1 MAPHGTAGCG
11 ILRRLMSA
19 GLAHHIQDMGIIL
32 TTAVMTSLLSTKL
45 KQPPVLGY
53 LLAGIVLGP
62 HVPGVVLGDESLTHS
77 LSELGVILLMF
88 TIGIEFSLRKLA
100 KIGIPAGLTS
110 VIEVGLMI
118 SLGYLVGQLFGWSE
132 TECLFIGACVG
143 ISSTMLVAK
152 AFEEQRLKGGFVE
165 VTFAVLVF
173 EDMIAIL
180 LLAVLTAVA
189 SGGGMT
195 PGELGLMVAKL
206 VGFLAALLAG
216 GLLVVPRFIR
226 AVVKLGRSETTLIAG
241 IAVCFA
247 MSGLASAAGYSV
259 ALGAFMAGM
268 LISESGKGKEVEHL
282 IQPLR
287 DIFAAIFFISIGMQI
302 DPVLVL
308 ENWVPVV
315 VFSLLVITGKFVG
328 VTIGAF
334 LSGNGLDK
342 SVRAGMSLAQIGEF
356 SFIIASV
363 GIAARA
369 DGSQATGDFIFPVA
383 VAVSLVTSVTTP
395 LMVRRSEAMARAID
409 KLLPSR
415 VQTFVTFYDSWIE
428 QLRNTQRVDSVWS
441 QIRGTIVMMVVDAFL
456 LVVVLAA
463 SHLLEY
469 KIIDAVTS
477 RFTVPAWTLDVGWIA
492 LTVVLAA
499 VFGFGVL
506 RRVGMLA
513 RILSEVVVP
522 ARAGKDKPDL
532 GAAPRRAMMVV
543 LELAL
548 TLVVGLPLVA
558 LSQPFLPRSS
568 GLGVLVLVLAVLLFN
583 VWRSLA
589 NLQGHVRAGT
599 ELIVEMLARQSKAK
613 ATMPP
618 TDLAAIHAMNSPIPT
633 AGPTA
638 EASLI
643 EAHGML
649 PGFPDMSPLQLV
661 DGNAA
666 IGRTLGEINLR
677 ARTGATILSIN
688 REAAGLVLP
697 AARERLQQGDVV
709 TLAGPPDAIKKA
721 HDILQ
726 NGPAIENWADDARKL
741 YGTAKI

>member
-1 MAPHGTAGCG
+1 MAAD
-11 ILRRLMSA
+11 
-19 GLAHHIQDMGIIL
+19 LAHHVQDLGIIL

-53 LLAGIVLGP
+53 LLAGMVLGP
-62 HVPGVVLGDESLTHS
+62 HVPGIVLDDTALTHS

-100 KIGIPAGLTS
+100 KLGVPAGLTS
-110 VIEVGLMI
+110 VIEVGLMM
-118 SLGYLVGQLFGWSE
+118 SLGYLVGRLFGWTE

-152 AFEEQRLKGGFVE
+152 AFEEQKLKGGFVE

-189 SGGGMT
+189 SGGDMS
-195 PGELGLMVAKL
+195 PGELGLMIGKL
-206 VGFLAALLAG
+206 VGFLAALMAA
-216 GLLVVPRFIR
+216 GLLIVPRFIR
-226 AVVKLGRSETTLIAG
+226 SVVKMKRGETTLIAG

-247 MSGLASAAGYSV
+247 MAGLASAAGYSV
-259 ALGAFMAGM
+259 ALGAFIAGM
-268 LISESGKGKEVEHL
+268 LISESGEGKEVEHL
-282 IQPLR
+282 IAPLR
-287 DIFAAIFFISIGMQI
+287 DIFAAIFFISVGMTI
-302 DPVLVL
+302 DPALVL
-308 ENWVPVV
+308 ENWLPVV
-315 VFSLLVITGKFVG
+315 VFSLLVLTGKFIG

-334 LSGNGLDK
+334 LSGNGLSN

-356 SFIIASV
+356 SFIIA
-363 GIAARA
+363 GIGVAK
-369 DGSQATGDFIFPVA
+369 GATGDFIFPIA
-383 VAVSLVTSVTTP
+383 VAVSLVTSLTTP
-395 LMVRRSEAMARAID
+395 LMVGRSGAMARAID
-409 KLLPSR
+409 KWLPSR
-415 VQTFVTFYDSWIE
+415 VQTFVTFYDAWIG
-428 QLRNTQRVDSVWS
+428 QLRSSQRVDSVWS
-441 QIRGTIVMMVVDAFL
+441 KIRGTMVMLVVDAVL
-456 LVVVLAA
+456 LVIVLAA
-463 SHLLEY
+463 SHVLEY
-469 KIIDAVTS
+469 KIIEAVTN
-477 RFTVPAWTLDVGWIA
+477 RFTVPAWTIDVGWIG

-499 VFGFGVL
+499 IFAFGVL

-522 ARAGKDKPDL
+522 ARTSQDKPDL

-558 LSQPFLPRSS
+558 LSQPFLPMSS
-568 GLGVLVLVLAVLLFN
+568 GLGVFTLVVVVLLFN

-618 TDLAAIHAMNSPIPT
+618 TPSGALPKEIPVVHNVHAAEM
-633 AGPTA
+633 
-638 EASLI
+638 SLI

-666 IGRTLGEINLR
+666 VGRTLGEINLR

-697 AARERLQQGDVV
+697 AARERLQQGDVL
-709 TLAGPPDAIKKA
+709 TLAGPPEAIQKA

-726 NGPAIENWADDARKL
+726 NGPAVENWADDARKL
-741 YGTAKI
+741 YGGGLKAKT

>member
-1 MAPHGTAGCG
+1 MAAD
-11 ILRRLMSA
+11 
-19 GLAHHIQDMGIIL
+19 LAHHVQDLGIIL
-32 TTAVMTSLLSTKL
+32 TTAVITSLLSAKL

-53 LLAGIVLGP
+53 LLAGMMLGPYIPGIVLDD
-62 HVPGVVLGDESLTHS
+62 VALTHS

-88 TIGIEFSLRKLA
+88 SIGIEFSLRKLA
-100 KIGIPAGLTS
+100 KIGIPAGLTAL
-110 VIEVGLMI
+110 IEVGLMI

-132 TECLFIGACVG
+132 SECLFIGACAG

-152 AFEEQRLKGGFVE
+152 AFEEQKLKGGFVE
-165 VTFAVLVF
+165 VAFAVLVF

-180 LLAVLTAVA
+180 MLAVLTAVA
-189 SGGGMT
+189 SGGGMS
-195 PGELGLMVAKL
+195 PAELGLMIGKL

-216 GLLVVPRFIR
+216 GLLIVPRFIR
-226 AVVKLGRSETTLIAG
+226 GVVKLGRSETTLIAG

-247 MSGLASAAGYSV
+247 MAGLASAAGYSV

-287 DIFAAIFFISIGMQI
+287 DIFAAIFFISVGMTI
-302 DPVLVL
+302 DPLLVV
-308 ENWVPVV
+308 ENWLPVV
-315 VFSLLVITGKFVG
+315 VFTLLVLGGKFFG

-334 LSGNGLDK
+334 LSGNGLNK

-356 SFIIASV
+356 SFIIASL
-363 GIAARA
+363 GISK
-369 DGSQATGDFIFPVA
+369 GATRDFIFPVA
-383 VAVSLVTSVTTP
+383 VAVSLLTSLTTP
-395 LMVRRSEAMARAID
+395 IMVKRSEGVARALD
-409 KLLPSR
+409 RWLPSR
-415 VQTFVTFYDSWIE
+415 VQTFVTFYDAWIQ
-428 QLRNTQRVDSVWS
+428 QLRSAQRVESMWS
-441 QIRGTIVMMVVDAFL
+441 KIRGTIVMLLVDAFL
-456 LVVVLAA
+456 LVAVLAA
-463 SHLLEY
+463 SHVLEY
-469 KIIDAVTS
+469 RIVEAVTH
-477 RFTVPAWTLDVGWIA
+477 RFLLPAWAVDMGWLGLTL
-492 LTVVLAA
+492 VLALI
-499 VFGFGVL
+499 FIFGVL

-513 RILSEVVVP
+513 RILSEAVVP
-522 ARAGKDKPDL
+522 VRAGKDRPDL

-548 TLVVGLPLVA
+548 SLVVGLPLVA
-558 LSQPFLPRSS
+558 LSQPFLPKSS
-568 GLGVLVLVLAVLLFN
+568 GLGVFTLVVLVLLFN

-599 ELIVEMLARQSKAK
+599 ELIVEMLARQSKSK

-618 TDLAAIHAMNSPIPT
+618 TDVAAIHANMAIPET
-633 AGPTA
+633 GLTA

-649 PGFPDMSPLQLV
+649 PGFPDMAPLQLV
-661 DGNAA
+661 DGNAT

-697 AARERLQQGDVV
+697 AARERLRVGDVL
-709 TLAGPPDAIKKA
+709 TLAGPPEAIQKA
-721 HDILQ
+721 HEILK

-741 YGTAKI
+741 YGTAKVKDKD